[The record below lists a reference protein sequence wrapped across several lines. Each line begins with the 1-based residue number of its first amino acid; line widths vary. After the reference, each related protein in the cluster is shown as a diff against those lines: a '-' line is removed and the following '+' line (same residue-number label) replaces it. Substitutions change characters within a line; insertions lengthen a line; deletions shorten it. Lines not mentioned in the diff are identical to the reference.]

1 MNMEKF
7 LKEEMNKLEIQ
18 LNDKQITQFLTY
30 YELLV
35 EWNKFMN
42 LTAITDFKEV
52 VQKHFVDS
60 LSIVKALDQKYLQT
74 GNISVIDIG
83 TGAGFPGIPL
93 KIVFSG
99 LNITLLD
106 SLNKRIKF
114 LDNVIEE
121 LSLKDIKA
129 IHGRAE
135 DYARRENFREQYDIC
150 VSRAVAKLITLSE
163 YSLPFVKIGGYFI
176 SYKSENIEEEIDD
189 SKNAIKLLGGSLN
202 EVVKFILPDT
212 DIKRSIVTIKKEK
225 MTNKKYPRKSG
236 IPSKEP
242 LK

>member
-1 MNMEKF
+1 MEKF

>member
-1 MNMEKF
+1 MENF

-18 LNDKQITQFLTY
+18 LNDKQITQFLIY

-74 GNISVIDIG
+74 CNISVIDIG

>member
-1 MNMEKF
+1 MENF

>member
-1 MNMEKF
+1 MENF

-189 SKNAIKLLGGSLN
+189 SKNAIKLLGGY
-202 EVVKFILPDT
+202 ID
-212 DIKRSIVTIKKEK
+212 
-225 MTNKKYPRKSG
+225 
-236 IPSKEP
+236 
-242 LK
+242 